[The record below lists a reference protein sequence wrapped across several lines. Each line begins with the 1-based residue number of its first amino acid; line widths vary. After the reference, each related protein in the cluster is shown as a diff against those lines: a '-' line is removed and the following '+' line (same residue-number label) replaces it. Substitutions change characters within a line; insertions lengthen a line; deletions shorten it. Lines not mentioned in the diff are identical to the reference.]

1 MSEEAPAWGGGQP
14 STDPPAAVQ
23 VPTASAHVFISYASQ
38 DAAVAERLCAAL
50 EAAGLPCWI
59 APRDV
64 RAGESYAAAIV
75 RAINSCRMLLL
86 LLSQSAIDSP
96 HVLREVERASSKRRP
111 VLSVR
116 LDAAKLP
123 PDLEYF
129 LSANQWLDASAK
141 PIEQILPALV
151 ESVRNREGGMS
162 GQALGAGNPA
172 ARSAPAP
179 VPSPAPSKSPFR
191 WRTRAMTIAL
201 AVAAVGFAY
210 VLMNKLWL
218 SKHVASEQPKIVAT
232 NVVSDKSIAVLPFV
246 DMSEKKDQEY
256 FADGMAEELLDLL
269 AQVPGLRVPAR
280 TSSFYFKGK
289 SEDIATIAQK
299 LRVAHLLEGSVRRAG
314 NRIRVTA
321 QLIRAD
327 DGYHLWS
334 KTYDR
339 DVKDTFEVQDAIAGA
354 IVAALRITLDPARP
368 VSNAHRS
375 ESVEAYRQYLLGKQL
390 FEHPNKDNFGRAAAA
405 YRQALL
411 LDPGFAAAHA
421 GLAVTEFD
429 LGGESR
435 AAAQQ
440 ALLEAEKAV
449 ALAQGLA
456 EGYSTRG
463 FLRFASWDWTGSE
476 ADFDRANELDP
487 NDSVGLRRYGEL
499 LGGLGRLPESIAV
512 EKKAVDLDPLSAW
525 TWQHLSRFQ
534 IAAGL
539 LADARE
545 SAQHALEINPD
556 SPIARD
562 QLGVATLLAGD
573 GLEATRAF
581 GAHKVPARRLWGMA
595 LAEHALGHRRES
607 QQALDQLITESG
619 QDSAFEIAEVYAWRG
634 EKDRAFVWL
643 DKAYVQ
649 QRIEI
654 CFIKANAFL
663 KGLEADPRFR
673 SLLRK
678 MNLPE

>member
-1 MSEEAPAWGGGQP
+1 VTEP
-14 STDPPAAVQ
+14 SHAV
-23 VPTASAHVFISYASQ
+23 FLSYASQ
-38 DAAVAERLCAAL
+38 DAEPAQKICQALRAAGIEVFLDQSELRGGDAWDQKIRHEIHDCALFIPMVSQHTQERLEGYFRHEWNLAIERTHHMAQQKPFLVPVVVDGTRDQEAFVPDAFRAVQWTRLPGGDTPPAFVERIKRLLSPELSPLSAVSGATAAIREPVRATWRSKPVLLTIVFVFAAL
-50 EAAGLPCWI
+50 AYFVAGKFWI
-59 APRDV
+59 P
-64 RAGESYAAAIV
+64 
-75 RAINSCRMLLL
+75 
-86 LLSQSAIDSP
+86 
-96 HVLREVERASSKRRP
+96 
-111 VLSVR
+111 
-116 LDAAKLP
+116 
-123 PDLEYF
+123 
-129 LSANQWLDASAK
+129 K
-141 PIEQILPALV
+141 PLTPA
-151 ESVRNREGGMS
+151 
-162 GQALGAGNPA
+162 PA
-172 ARSAPAP
+172 AFAPP
-179 VPSPAPSKSPFR
+179 P
-191 WRTRAMTIAL
+191 
-201 AVAAVGFAY
+201 
-210 VLMNKLWL
+210 
-218 SKHVASEQPKIVAT
+218 H
-232 NVVSDKSIAVLPFV
+232 SIAVLPFL

-280 TSSFYFKGK
+280 TSSFYFKTK

-456 EGYSTRG
+456 EAYSTRG

-634 EKDRAFVWL
+634 EKDQAFAWL

-649 QRIEI
+649 QRIGM

>member
-1 MSEEAPAWGGGQP
+1 MTANPDNQRMGG
-14 STDPPAAVQ
+14 SD
-23 VPTASAHVFISYASQ
+23 VFVSYASQ
-38 DAAVAERLCAAL
+38 DVAVADTIVEAL
-50 EAAGLPCWI
+50 ERHGVKCWI

-64 RAGESYAAAIV
+64 VPGEFYAHAIV
-75 RAINSCRMLLL
+75 GAINATRIVLVVLTGN
-86 LLSQSAIDSP
+86 AVGSP
-96 HVLREVERASSKRRP
+96 HVLREIERASAKRHP
-111 VLSVR
+111 VVSFR
-116 LDAAKLP
+116 IDTASLP
-123 PDLEYF
+123 AGLEYF
-129 LSANQWLDASAK
+129 LSASHWLDATTSGVDAALPKLVEAVQRLVAPTSAVEPAHQAATAAPVAGLFPQPPVAAK
-141 PIEQILPALV
+141 PKQRLSRAVIALSAV
-151 ESVRNREGGMS
+151 L
-162 GQALGAGNPA
+162 ALGLAYFAVDKLWTLKHAAGERP
-172 ARSAPAP
+172 
-179 VPSPAPSKSPFR
+179 
-191 WRTRAMTIAL
+191 
-201 AVAAVGFAY
+201 VAAVTPETSPA
-210 VLMNKLWL
+210 
-218 SKHVASEQPKIVAT
+218 APAI
-232 NVVSDKSIAVLPFV
+232 SDKSVAVLPFL

-256 FADGMAEELLDLL
+256 FSDGLSEELIDLL
-269 AQVPGLRVPAR
+269 TKVPDLRVPAR
-280 TSSFYFKGK
+280 TSSFFFKGK
-289 SEDIATIAQK
+289 AEDIATIAKK
-299 LRVAHLLEGSVRRAG
+299 LRVAHVLEGSVRKAG
-314 NRIRVTA
+314 NTIRVTA

-327 DGYHLWS
+327 NGYHLWS
-334 KTYDR
+334 ETYDR
-339 DVKDTFEVQDAIAGA
+339 ELKDVFKVQDDIAGA
-354 IVAALRITLDPARP
+354 VVTALKLKLAPAQRVP
-368 VSNAHRS
+368 TSHRS

-390 FEHPNKDNFGRAAAA
+390 FEHPNKDNLGRAAAA

-456 EGYSTRG
+456 EAYSTRG

-499 LGGLGRLPESIAV
+499 LGALGRLPESIAV
-512 EKKAVDLDPLSAW
+512 EKKAVDLDPLAAW

-556 SPIARD
+556 SPLARD

-607 QQALDQLITESG
+607 QQALDQLITESR

-634 EKDRAFVWL
+634 EKDQAFAWL

-649 QRIEI
+649 QRIDI

-678 MNLPE
+678 MKLPE